1 MAKKEKDVKEK
12 KTGYFKAMKSELK
25 KVTWPTPKELVNNT
39 VAVISFVI
47 IIALIVFILDTC
59 FNEANKGVTK
69 LQEKVQSS
77 FNTDVESSEEN
88 SNSENSDENIEGE
101 ETEDSSTEVTV
112 DDNSEI
118 QEQIKDE
125 SSNE

>member
-1 MAKKEKDVKEK
+1 MAKKEKEVKEK
-12 KTGYFKAMKSELK
+12 KTSYFKAMKSELK

-39 VAVISFVI
+39 IAVISFVI

-77 FNTDVESSEEN
+77 FSADTEAVEEN
-88 SNSENSDENIEGE
+88 SNSEDSSENTEGE

-112 DDNSEI
+112 DDNSEN
-118 QEQIKDE
+118 QEQTETE
-125 SSNE
+125 SSN

>member
-1 MAKKEKDVKEK
+1 MAKKEKEVKEK
-12 KTGYFKAMKSELK
+12 KTSYFKAMKSELK

-77 FNTDVESSEEN
+77 YNTDAEAIEEN
-88 SNSENSDENIEGE
+88 SNSENSEEKTEGE

-112 DDNSEI
+112 DDNSEN
-118 QEQIKDE
+118 QE
-125 SSNE
+125 